1 MTVSP
6 GGEDTETVEQMEEED
21 PEEDFIFVE
30 EIKLQLVFPSH
41 QDSFSNVMTGFPS
54 NKHAVKSSVANRGSG

>member
-1 MTVSP
+1 MSP

-30 EIKLQLVFPSH
+30 EIKLDGVNDNISL
-41 QDSFSNVMTGFPS
+41 G
-54 NKHAVKSSVANRGSG
+54 